1 MVGLDFVKIQAEVQ
15 SKILSRTVFN
25 LGGAGGVERL
35 DTWEDT
41 TVGNQRVR
49 VMLGVPHE

>member
-1 MVGLDFVKIQAEVQ
+1 MVHNNAA
-15 SKILSRTVFN
+15 FN

-41 TVGNQRVR
+41 TVGNQRVSGQ
-49 VMLGVPHE
+49 VAINGLEGFGLLHST